1 MGSYAYLIGNYE
13 VSDTEKAKENILKLL
28 YEGGMMELSHVN
40 LFDEEIVLQKPCND
54 KTKFFNLNYFE
65 DNIWETLSVND
76 DGSVQSGKKG
86 GRQFSKVVCA
96 VYLYMELISDKPC
109 IAVEDGQLIDSNAI
123 GWINHVLGTSYMV
136 TDRYQNLWDKLK
148 LTKDRQK
155 LYSDVIKDINKFD
168 AIDTNIY
175 RDMMA
180 YLYLYQN
187 DILQEAEKGLEKTEE
202 ANNVDDAQK
211 TLQLSSLANIVQNA
225 LAEYKTDHSYED
237 LIHFPFDEK
246 ENKRNDIAIGLR
258 FFHFIPPQ
266 VYASLV
272 AKEMD
277 LSFDQVWNDFKEKEY
292 PYICQLDD
300 SEQKAL
306 YISTSEYLAT
316 PLSSINSD
324 IKPYILT
331 DDDRLYWNAKPGK
344 EMGKWI
350 DDLQKRYQEIESKMI
365 GIEEFIGL
373 FVRANVIYKKIYP
386 FADMNYEF
394 LSALNDERYQKAIC
408 LLDEL
413 IEENRKNGETI
424 KKATYSSWDHENTGI
439 TFNEGRVKIKRYLA
453 LMANADM
460 RKKVFGF

>member
-1 MGSYAYLIGNYE
+1 MVSYAYLIGSYE
-13 VSDTEKAKENILKLL
+13 VSNKKKAKEDILKLL

-76 DGSVQSGKKG
+76 DGSFQSGKKG

-96 VYLYMELISDKPC
+96 VYLYMELISDKSC

-123 GWINHVLGTSYMV
+123 GWINHVLGTSYTV

-148 LTKDRQK
+148 LTKDRQT

-246 ENKRNDIAIGLR
+246 ENKMTDIAIGLR
-258 FFHFIPPQ
+258 FFRFIPPQ
-266 VYASLV
+266 VYQNV
-272 AKEMD
+272 A
-277 LSFDQVWNDFKEKEY
+277 EY
-292 PYICQLDD
+292 
-300 SEQKAL
+300 
-306 YISTSEYLAT
+306 
-316 PLSSINSD
+316 SD
-324 IKPYILT
+324 
-331 DDDRLYWNAKPGK
+331 
-344 EMGKWI
+344 
-350 DDLQKRYQEIESKMI
+350 
-365 GIEEFIGL
+365 
-373 FVRANVIYKKIYP
+373 
-386 FADMNYEF
+386 
-394 LSALNDERYQKAIC
+394 
-408 LLDEL
+408 
-413 IEENRKNGETI
+413 
-424 KKATYSSWDHENTGI
+424 
-439 TFNEGRVKIKRYLA
+439 
-453 LMANADM
+453 
-460 RKKVFGF
+460 